1 MLEVS
6 EAAKITLK
14 LVLET
19 LLAEER
25 EEKREFDDVPDD
37 ELGLRLGV
45 SASQNI
51 AFRLDR
57 KREDDQIVR
66 HDGMNVLLVDPQ
78 LARVVDGA
86 ILDCV
91 DTPSGP
97 RLTISR

>member
-1 MLEVS
+1 MS

-19 LLAEER
+19 LLEEER
-25 EEKREFDDVPDD
+25 EERHEFAGVPDQ

-57 KREDDQIVR
+57 IREGDQIVR
-66 HDGMNVLLVDPQ
+66 YEGANVLVIDPE
-78 LARVVDGA
+78 LARMVDGA
-86 ILDCV
+86 VLDCV
-91 DTPSGP
+91 DTPAGP
-97 RLTISR
+97 RLMISR